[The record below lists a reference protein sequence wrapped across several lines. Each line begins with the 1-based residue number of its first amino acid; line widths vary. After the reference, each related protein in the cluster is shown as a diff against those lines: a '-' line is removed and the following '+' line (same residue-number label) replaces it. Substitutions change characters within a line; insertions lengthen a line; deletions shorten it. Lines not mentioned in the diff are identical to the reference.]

1 MSEEEKIHFDGGM
14 AEEKKRER
22 RKRGEKEA
30 CFHLLAHVPN
40 VHKSRC

>member
-22 RKRGEKEA
+22 RKREKEA